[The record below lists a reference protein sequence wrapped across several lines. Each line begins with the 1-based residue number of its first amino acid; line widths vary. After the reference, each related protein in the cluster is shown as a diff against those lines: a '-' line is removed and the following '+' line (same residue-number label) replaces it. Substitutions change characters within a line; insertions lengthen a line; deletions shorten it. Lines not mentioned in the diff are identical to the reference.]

1 MRPYARF
8 CIASFRYSATP
19 PPPSPRMRPR
29 QPYLSRIRVP
39 LYSFTNLYSS
49 VYSRMS
55 RVSYFFSASYVAF
68 VWCVCVCFWC
78 LYVHVFV
85 WPFKSGLQP
94 GSLNVYKRVCVCV
107 CACIGVGTYT
117 NVYIHTETG
126 THTHTSPPKSTRGRE
141 RDSRRFVCQDCTCVK
156 MQYHVHKY

>member
-8 CIASFRYSATP
+8 CIASFLYNAPP

-107 CACIGVGTYT
+107 CVHAFVWVRIRMYTYIQRQTETNTHHLPEVLVVESEIGV
-117 NVYIHTETG
+117 
-126 THTHTSPPKSTRGRE
+126 
-141 RDSRRFVCQDCTCVK
+141 DSFVGIAPASRCNT
-156 MQYHVHKY
+156 M